1 MQPVLFVDLDGVLV
15 DLKQGV
21 GQILKMDLQK
31 LSRKEFEP
39 ILNNYLKNLNTKQ
52 LVNYWAT
59 LPETKNC
66 KKLWDKV
73 KDLQP
78 LILSACGHNEISCQ
92 GKKLWCKKHL
102 GIDGDRVFCSKDAEE
117 KQNYASPKS
126 ILIDDFKKSID
137 EFTKRGGHGIHH
149 TSLSKTLSRL
159 RKVLHKMK
167 INQK

>member
-21 GQILKMDLQK
+21 GQILKMNLDK

-39 ILNNYLKNLNTKQ
+39 ILDNYLKNLNTKQ
-52 LVNYWAT
+52 LMSFWAN

-73 KDLQP
+73 KDFQP
-78 LILSACGHNEISCQ
+78 LILSACGHSQISCQ
-92 GKKLWCKKHL
+92 GKKIWCKKHL
-102 GIDGDRVFCSKDAEE
+102 GIDGDRIFCSKNAEE
-117 KQNYASPKS
+117 KQKYASPKS
-126 ILIDDFKKSID
+126 ILIDDYKKSIKQFI
-137 EFTKRGGHGIHH
+137 ERGGHGIHH
-149 TSLSKTLSRL
+149 TSLSKTISAL
-159 RKVLHKMK
+159 RKVLRKMN